1 MDIRGLFNQKYT
13 LRCTILNE
21 NRKNKKKFFK
31 LEQSLNTAGKGHI
44 NILKYLIETYG
55 NHDVKI
61 TTKSMNCA
69 ASNGHL
75 QVLKWMYQTGDST
88 ATVCN
93 HLGLDAAA
101 DNRKLETVQFLLEMK
116 VIPNL
121 AAAHAAHNGH
131 LDILIALDQFNH
143 LPTTTV
149 ALDNAA
155 ARGHMKIVRFLHSRQ
170 AKCTTN
176 AINYAAYNGHY
187 QVVHFLLENRSEG
200 CTREAMDLSSMHGH
214 LDIVK
219 LLHERSDKGCSQ
231 SAVDLA
237 AGNCHFHVVQFL
249 IENRKEGCSV
259 YALSNAII
267 IGHLPMFQY
276 LAEKTAFLKDEE
288 VVERLYEIAKSHDKL
303 EIVEFLKNN
312 FTHLQSLTIIAKFN
326 DQSIYYRYRFETYS
340 IIHFLLKFI
349 TVSGQWSRC
358 LIQRS
363 FLKNS
368 KCLEYLYR
376 VCNVR
381 LDIYGHQD
389 YQDRGFSDANE
400 STVGDGPATQS
411 QGVLLRYIYY
421 QQQQQQLQQRQQQHF
436 EILSIRLITI
446 EIIKCNAET
455 ITFRADLQ
463 ISMTIVNSGDQKCI

>member
-1 MDIRGLFNQKYT
+1 MHIQLYRGLFKSKVLRELIFEQIHRLSGEYRDRGLEIYKWSDLAFCPQQLVLYNYVDQLKSTIKYFIENRYT
-13 LRCTILNE
+13 LQCTILNE
-21 NRKNKKKFFK
+21 KKKNKTKFFK
-31 LEQSLNTAGKGHI
+31 IEQSSPSSNSNNNNNNNNNNKKNNKNNKNNNRNGNPKFVIYYILYALKTSATHGNLDLIIYLLSQFYELPTTKQQKSEETKSITPKSIIKLEQKYLKSIFNKAAGKGYL

-75 QVLKWMYQTGDST
+75 QVLKWMYQTRDST

-101 DNRKLETVQFLLEMK
+101 NNGKLETVQFLLEMK

-121 AAAHAAHNGH
+121 AAEYAADKGH
-131 LDILIALDQFNH
+131 LDILISLDQFNH
-143 LPTTTV
+143 LPTTSV

-155 ARGHMKIVRFLHSRQ
+155 TRGHMEIVRFLHSRQ

-200 CTREAMDLSSMHGH
+200 CTQEAMDLSSMDGH

-249 IENRKEGCSV
+249 IENRTEGCSV
-259 YALSNAII
+259 NALSNAII
-267 IGHLPMFQY
+267 NGHLPMFQY

-288 VVERLYEIAKSHDKL
+288 AVERLYEIAKSHDKL

-312 FTHLQSLTIIAKFN
+312 FTQLQSRN
-326 DQSIYYRYRFETYS
+326 
-340 IIHFLLKFI
+340 
-349 TVSGQWSRC
+349 
-358 LIQRS
+358 
-363 FLKNS
+363 
-368 KCLEYLYR
+368 
-376 VCNVR
+376 
-381 LDIYGHQD
+381 
-389 YQDRGFSDANE
+389 
-400 STVGDGPATQS
+400 
-411 QGVLLRYIYY
+411 
-421 QQQQQQLQQRQQQHF
+421 
-436 EILSIRLITI
+436 
-446 EIIKCNAET
+446 
-455 ITFRADLQ
+455 
-463 ISMTIVNSGDQKCI
+463 